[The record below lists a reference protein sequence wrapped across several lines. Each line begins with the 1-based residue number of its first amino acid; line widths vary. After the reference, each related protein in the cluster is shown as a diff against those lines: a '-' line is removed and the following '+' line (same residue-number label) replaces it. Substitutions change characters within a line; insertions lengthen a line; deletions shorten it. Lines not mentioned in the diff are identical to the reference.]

1 MGQKNQHKNLFHS
14 SRNKRNCLRL
24 FTRNCK
30 SFVKYN
36 SIKRFNFYLYKMT
49 QYSRLKLKLSNLQLN
64 ILNSAIKSGTGV
76 VLRLSSTMAGDDEAS
91 FPHNL
96 LLTSKQIKDLRK
108 AFSINSSTDI
118 KLSKKSIIKDGTI
131 RRISW

>member
-1 MGQKNQHKNLFHS
+1 
-14 SRNKRNCLRL
+14 
-24 FTRNCK
+24 
-30 SFVKYN
+30 
-36 SIKRFNFYLYKMT
+36 MT

-64 ILNSAIKSGTGV
+64 ILNSAIKNGTGV

-91 FPHNL
+91 FSHNS

-108 AFSINSSTDI
+108 AFSINLSTDI